1 VGAVGR
7 ARYGLVMDLI
17 QGWTHRAYGPNGARP
32 GDGVVHA
39 LDEQRLGYPSRA
51 LCGVEVY
58 VAQGEDWPPRVYDAC
73 RECEGRVAG

>member
-1 VGAVGR
+1 VGR
-7 ARYGLVMDLI
+7 SGYGFVMDLI
-17 QGWTHRAYGPNGARP
+17 QGWTHRIYGPDGARP
-32 GDGVVHA
+32 EGGVVHA

-73 RECEGRVAG
+73 RECASQVTG